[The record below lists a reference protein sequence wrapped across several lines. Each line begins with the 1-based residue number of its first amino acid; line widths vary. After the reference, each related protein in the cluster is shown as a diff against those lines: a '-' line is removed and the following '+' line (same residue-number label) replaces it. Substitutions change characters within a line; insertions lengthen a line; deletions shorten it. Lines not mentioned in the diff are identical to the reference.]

1 MARHVLPG
9 DIVGAVGAL
18 ALLVSTGTLG
28 YWLLE
33 GWSLLD
39 ALYMTVITVTT
50 VGFMEVHPPS
60 TAGRLFT
67 MVLALGGVF
76 TAFYAASEVIR
87 GIVSGE
93 LTDLF
98 GRQRVQRSLADLK
111 DHFIVCGFGRMGRI
125 VCDEFSADAIPFVVV
140 DRDASVLRGFDI
152 PHGVPL
158 QGDATADEVLRQA
171 GLERA
176 RGLVTVAASDAENLF
191 ITMSARLMREN
202 LYIVARSESEASET
216 KLRRAGASRVV
227 SPYSI
232 GGHRVAQAV
241 LRPAVVD
248 FIELA
253 TRSKSIDLQ
262 IEEVEVSGSSSLA
275 GKTLRESGV
284 RRELNVIVVAILRP
298 SAATVYNP
306 SPEAAIDPGD
316 VLIVIGEPE
325 KLDRLAALAAG

>member
-1 MARHVLPG
+1 
-9 DIVGAVGAL
+9 VGAL
-18 ALLVSTGTLG
+18 LLLVTTGTLG
-28 YWLLE
+28 FWLLE
-33 GWSLLD
+33 GWPLLD

-50 VGFMEVHPPS
+50 VGFMEVHTPS
-60 TAGRLFT
+60 TAGRLFI
-67 MVLALGGVF
+67 MVLSLGGVF

-98 GRQRVQRSLADLK
+98 GRQRVQRNLADLR
-111 DHFIVCGFGRMGRI
+111 DHFIVCGLGRMGRI
-125 VCDEFSADAIPFVVV
+125 VCDEFSAGDISFVVI

-152 PHGVPL
+152 PHGIPL
-158 QGDATADEVLRQA
+158 QGDATTDEVLRQA

-202 LYIVARSESEASET
+202 LYIVARSESEASEA

-253 TRSKSIDLQ
+253 TRSESIDLQ
-262 IEEVEVSGSSSLA
+262 IEEIEISGSSSLA

-284 RRELNVIVVAILRP
+284 RRELNVIVVAILKP
-298 SAATVYNP
+298 DTATIYNP
-306 SPEAAIDPGD
+306 PPEASIDAED
-316 VLIVIGEPE
+316 VLIVIGDPQ
-325 KLDRLAALAAG
+325 KLDRLAALAGG